1 MVMTRARFCGIFWLG
16 LCASLAT
23 GCAVQV
29 AIGLP
34 EQDQPPLVT
43 AGVRETSPEKSGS
56 PAQAENEREPRV
68 MALSLKPLRS
78 RPLQPATIFR
88 TTSDT
93 AEPAQRRRL
102 PRKRISGD
110 DSAAGALQVHSSSA
124 TSRTQVV
131 AHGEPAEHRVPAT
144 PNVLPA
150 PPAES
155 LSGPRKLQAAA
166 SDEDESSEPESTVA
180 QAAVPDA
187 SEAAKP
193 EPQILDQAASPQHHP
208 IDLPAVLRLA
218 GANNWSIQ
226 LAMERVTAAQVRL
239 DAAEAL
245 WLPTLNAG
253 LGYTKHDGMIQ
264 ATTGEV
270 VDVSRNAL
278 FVGGGA
284 KLAAAP
290 LAAGAGGPAR
300 MQVDLSVA
308 DAIFKPLAA
317 RKVLSAEKWRQWA
330 TFNDTLLQSTLAYFD
345 LVESQ
350 ARWEL
355 AREAVD
361 DARRLLK
368 LTQGFVTAGK
378 GAAADVSRVRVEIA
392 NRRRMV
398 VQAQLSVRI
407 ASAELVRVLQLE
419 ASTSLRSA
427 EEKPVLVELVA
438 DDTGLE
444 SMTSQALVGRPEI
457 LEQEWL
463 VEAARERA
471 RAETLRPYIPN
482 LHLGVSAGGF
492 GGGINDNLNQLD
504 GRADFDV
511 LAIWEVRNLGL
522 GNRALRAGRDS
533 ELRKAM
539 LQLNQWTDRV
549 KSEVTK
555 AHHEV
560 RARRR
565 QLEIARESVEQAQ
578 EAHRRNLTRIQG
590 LEGLPLES
598 LQSLHALEQARRS
611 LLKTIVDYNRG
622 QARLLRSIGRDPATE
637 SGS

>member
-1 MVMTRARFCGIFWLG
+1 MR
-16 LCASLAT
+16 S
-23 GCAVQV
+23 Q
-29 AIGLP
+29 
-34 EQDQPPLVT
+34 
-43 AGVRETSPEKSGS
+43 
-56 PAQAENEREPRV
+56 
-68 MALSLKPLRS
+68 PLR
-78 RPLQPATIFR
+78 PATIFR
-88 TTSDT
+88 KTGFGETGNTDAS
-93 AEPAQRRRL
+93 PQRHRL
-102 PRKRISGD
+102 GPRHQAASQAAA
-110 DSAAGALQVHSSSA
+110 SAFRTQRSSA

-131 AHGEPAEHRVPAT
+131 AHSEPLEYQDPQT
-144 PNVLPA
+144 PNVRPA

-155 LSGPRKLQAAA
+155 LSGPRKLAGATAADADA
-166 SDEDESSEPESTVA
+166 SQPEVSVP
-180 QAAVPDA
+180 AAVVPDT
-187 SEAAKP
+187 SQSDQ
-193 EPQILDQAASPQHHP
+193 PQSAVPQLLDQAAGPQDHP
-208 IDLPAVLRLA
+208 IDLPTVLRLA

-226 LAMERVTAAQVRL
+226 LAMERVTAAQARL

-253 LGYTKHDGMIQ
+253 LGYTKHEGQIQ
-264 ATTGEV
+264 ATSGEV
-270 VDVSRNAL
+270 VEVSRNAL

-345 LVESQ
+345 LVEAQ

-355 AREAVD
+355 AREALE
-361 DARRLLK
+361 DAQRLLQ

-378 GAAADVSRVRVEIA
+378 GAESDVSQVRAEIA
-392 NRRRMV
+392 NRRHIV
-398 VQAQLSVRI
+398 VQSQLSVRL

-427 EEKPVLVELVA
+427 EQQPVLVELVA
-438 DDTGLE
+438 ENTGLAD
-444 SMTSQALVGRPEI
+444 MTSQALASRPEI

-471 RAETLRPYIPN
+471 RAETLRPFIPN
-482 LHLGVSAGGF
+482 LHLGASAGGF
-492 GGGINDNLNQLD
+492 GGGINGDLNQLD

-533 ELRKAM
+533 ELRKSM
-539 LQLNQWTDRV
+539 LKLNQLTDRV

-560 RARRR
+560 GARRR
-565 QLEIARESVEQAQ
+565 QLEIARESVQQAQ
-578 EAHRRNLTRIQG
+578 EAHRRNLKRIQG

-598 LQSLHALEQARRS
+598 LQSLNALEQARRS
-611 LLKTIVDYNRG
+611 LLRTIVDYNRG
-622 QARLLRSIGRDPATE
+622 QARLLRSIGREPTHD